1 MPKQLGMFDNAEGM
15 TSPQWT
21 HLPLSVRQELIELF
35 ASLLAQAVRPPP
47 SIEEAADETSE
58 D

>member
-1 MPKQLGMFDNAEGM
+1 MPKQLGMFDNTEGT
-15 TSPQWT
+15 TSPRWT
-21 HLPLSVRQELIELF
+21 RLPVSARKKVIELF

-47 SIEEAADETSE
+47 STEEATDETSE